1 MDRITIERLADQASR
16 AIVLVTTGY
25 SKLGYEFPELVATR
39 LSSYLQLVS
48 KHPAA
53 SAKEILVVAG
63 ATKDGGICDI
73 TYKVARDVSEELV
86 ARPGGQARI
95 RTVGLV
101 SATAEDEGVAFHDLD
116 LLCVVTPRERGSW
129 DVMSPDGKYLTV
141 EVAAASGAGALFAF
155 RGGEVA
161 AKEVAA
167 ALRARSIC
175 VVHQG
180 ESYQPSKASVEAE
193 TAKLTAKGCTPG
205 MIAAA
210 LAAKVYAVTTPQGIY
225 RAGKLL
231 SANPLAD
238 ALVTGAWRRLEANVT

>member
-1 MDRITIERLADQASR
+1 MDRITIEGLADRASR

-25 SKLGYEFPELVATR
+25 SKFGYAFPELVASR
-39 LSSYLQLVS
+39 LASYLQLVS
-48 KHPAA
+48 RHPAA
-53 SAKEILVVAG
+53 STKEILVVAG

-73 TYKVARDVSEELV
+73 TYKVARDVSDELV
-86 ARPGGQARI
+86 ARPTVRARI

-101 SATAEDEGVAFHDLD
+101 SATAEEQGVPFHDLD
-116 LLCVVTPRERGSW
+116 LLCVVAPRERGSW
-129 DVMSPDGKYLTV
+129 DVHSPDGKYLTV

-167 ALRARSIC
+167 ALRVPTLC

-180 ESYQPSKASVEAE
+180 ESYQPFKASVEAE
-193 TAKLTAKGCTPG
+193 AAHLASTGRTPAS
-205 MIAAA
+205 IAATV
-210 LAAKVYAVTTPQGIY
+210 AAKVYAVTTPQGIY
-225 RAGKLL
+225 RAGELL

-238 ALVTGAWRRLEANVT
+238 ALITGAWRRT